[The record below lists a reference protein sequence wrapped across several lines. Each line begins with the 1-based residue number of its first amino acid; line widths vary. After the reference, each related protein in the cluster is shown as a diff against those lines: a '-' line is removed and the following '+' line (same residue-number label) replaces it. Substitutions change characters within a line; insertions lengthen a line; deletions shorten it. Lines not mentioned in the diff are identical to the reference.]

1 MVLSQAGIV
10 DANVKLESAPERPSG
25 PEKQSNMAEFVI
37 KLADERGRLHQQVE
51 HGYSEAEVR
60 DRFAQQGYLV
70 YWVKPQGLLSGGF
83 RFRRRRSLKQSS
95 FLVYNQQFLTL
106 IRAGLPILNS
116 LELLIKRQKD
126 GFLRQILENVRDR
139 VRGGEALSDA
149 FAAQGVVPKIYTTTL
164 MAGEKSGNMDEVLTR
179 YINLQR
185 LALSFRKKLVVSL
198 IYPTLLISVV
208 LIMVTFLFTYVV
220 PKFAELFNSL
230 DAQLPAITV
239 FMLAVGQNSQK
250 YAPFVFLGLVAA
262 GFLLWRWKNTDSGGD
277 RIDRVILGTPLL
289 GDIRLK
295 QQVAAFSRMLATLLQ
310 GGLPLVPSMETAG
323 SSMTSRRILKGVM
336 RASVRVR
343 EGQGLA
349 NSLEEQ
355 EIFPGL
361 AVEMIEVGESTGALP
376 AMLNSV
382 AEFYEEDVQTAL
394 GASMALIEP
403 LILIVMAV
411 FVGAVLISLYLPI
424 FTLGVH

>member
-1 MVLSQAGIV
+1 
-10 DANVKLESAPERPSG
+10 
-25 PEKQSNMAEFVI
+25 MAEFVVKI
-37 KLADERGRLHQQVE
+37 ADDRGRVQQHVE

-60 DRFAQQGYLV
+60 DRFSQQGYLV
-70 YWVKPQGLLSGGF
+70 YWVKPQGMLTSGVSLH
-83 RFRRRRSLKQSS
+83 RRRKLKQDT
-95 FLVYNQQFLTL
+95 FLVFNQQFLTL

-126 GFLRQILENVRDR
+126 GLLRTVLENVRER
-139 VRGGEALSDA
+139 VKGGELLSDA
-149 FAAQGVVPKIYTTTL
+149 FAAQGIVPKIYTTTL
-164 MAGEKSGNMDEVLTR
+164 MAGEKSGNIDEVLTR
-179 YINLQR
+179 YISFQR
-185 LALSFRKKLVVSL
+185 LAMTFRKKLFVSL
-198 IYPTLLISVV
+198 IYPTMLVTVV
-208 LIMVTFLFTYVV
+208 TIMVTFLFTYVV
-220 PKFAELFNSL
+220 PKFADLFNSL
-230 DAQLPAITV
+230 DAKLPAITL
-239 FMLAVGQNSQK
+239 FMLAVGQNAQK
-250 YAPFVFLGLVAA
+250 YAPFAFVGLAILGFV
-262 GFLLWRWKNTDSGGD
+262 LWRWKDTDSGAD
-277 RIDRVILGTPLL
+277 RIDRVILSIPLL

-295 QQVAAFSRMLATLLQ
+295 HQVASFSRMLSTLLQ

-323 SSMTSRRILKGVM
+323 SAMSSRRVLKGVM
-336 RASVRVR
+336 RAGIRVR

-349 NSLEEQ
+349 PSLEEHK
-355 EIFPGL
+355 IFPGL

-411 FVGAVLISLYLPI
+411 FVGGVLISLYLPI